1 MSTQTTARPSLE
13 SLSPFARAYVTAALW
28 TFDED
33 APSGDYEQS
42 GRIEEL
48 YPRIEDAAVERMV
61 NEADAFANLYGHFW
75 REGKSWVSGDRPA
88 LLTDDQA
95 GHDFWLTRN
104 HHGCGFW
111 DRDLPENIGNA
122 LTLAAHDCGTCDLYV
137 GDDGRIYL

>member
-1 MSTQTTARPSLE
+1 MSTQTQDRPTLE

-48 YPRIEDAAVERMV
+48 YPKIDADTLQTMV
-61 NEADAFANLYGHFW
+61 READAFANLYGFHW
-75 REGKSWVSGDRPA
+75 RQGE

-104 HHGCGFW
+104 HHGSGFW
-111 DRDLPENIGNA
+111 DRDLPEEIGNS
-122 LTLAAHDCGTCDLYV
+122 LTLAAHDCGTCDLYF